1 MMWTRIRGL
10 LGRSR
15 SIYPFSLPESVPFVL
30 LLLSAKASLFPCVTA
45 YRSWKSGDCNFYPN
59 TRYVYTYLSWFI
71 YSIYTNLS
79 VHLRCLFHQG
89 LSRCTT
95 VPWCGFSILEISRG
109 EPVLFFFCE
118 NRAVRCG
125 AVRFSLFSKSYGAV
139 RCGFSPWRC
148 GEVRITFFEDRT
160 VRCGAVRLTVEQLF
174 PTVRLSVHRSST
186 KNPSTVL
193 KSYCSRLP
201 SKCQRHLEYTGII

>member
-79 VHLRCLFHQG
+79 VHIRCLFHQG

-109 EPVLFFFCE
+109 EPVLFFFV
-118 NRAVRCG
+118 RIVRCG
-125 AVRFSLFSKSYGAV
+125 AVRCGFHFFRNHMVRFGADFLLDGAV
-139 RCGFSPWRC
+139 RCGLHFS
-148 GEVRITFFEDRT
+148 RI
-160 VRCGAVRLTVEQLF
+160 VRCVAVR
-174 PTVRLSVHRSST
+174 
-186 KNPSTVL
+186 
-193 KSYCSRLP
+193 Y
-201 SKCQRHLEYTGII
+201 G